1 MRKEEVGRTSNGWC
15 FTLYLDRIN
24 GECVCCGINLG
35 VYPHPNVYREFK
47 YNSAVK
53 MKTLVFHMVDQI
65 GYNR

>member
-24 GECVCCGINLG
+24 WECVCCGINLG